1 MTLSSIEFK
10 AITQLCSL
18 GQHLRFYSA
27 LALTFL
33 FTGCA
38 STQPSQSKWYEHLP
52 ENFADKTLAELIP
65 ELNTSGKQRFETCRE
80 MKEQVAGYCFMYAYQ
95 TTDTAN
101 NDQVFPYEYSFW
113 DYMRAIDAGK
123 YIPIIQGYEREYINK
138 KRLDDL
144 MSKAKPPSSNKRG
157 NPSNEAPKQRTEG
170 LIPRSSKGTY
180 HVEEGVKT
188 ERGGVIEAQKSQVIL
203 VFPGE

>member
-1 MTLSSIEFK
+1 MASSLYLKRSTL
-10 AITQLCSL
+10 LCAL
-18 GQHLRFYSA
+18 TQHLRFYSA
-27 LALTFL
+27 LTFTFL
-33 FTGCA
+33 FAGCS
-38 STQPSQSKWYEHLP
+38 STQPNQSYWYEHLP

-65 ELNTSGKQRFETCRE
+65 ELNTNGKQRLETCRE

-144 MSKAKPPSSNKRG
+144 MSKAKPPSTYKKSQ
-157 NPSNEAPKQRTEG
+157 SSDQAPKNKTEG
-170 LIPRSSKGTY
+170 LIPRSSNDTY
-180 HVEEGVKT
+180 HVEEGVIT
-188 ERGGVIEAQKSQVIL
+188 ERGGVIEAPKSQVIL